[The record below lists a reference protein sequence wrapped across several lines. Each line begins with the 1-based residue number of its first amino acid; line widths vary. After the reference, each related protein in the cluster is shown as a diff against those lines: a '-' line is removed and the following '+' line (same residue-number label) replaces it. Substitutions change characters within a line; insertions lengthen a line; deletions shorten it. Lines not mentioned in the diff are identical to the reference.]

1 MHFLQSR
8 FVRILYDTENQGHFL
23 EYYKYETDASRSGV
37 LSAHDEE
44 RLNLDTVEWTR
55 PYDTSA
61 DCRRFEIF
69 ANNRV
74 YLFEANSH
82 AEMQVWLASI
92 EMVREER
99 KRSVA
104 TEVPLNIQI
113 FDGQGEAAYVSL
125 ISREIN
131 ERVYPANDLY
141 EVPITEH
148 IERVKKLSRYLH
160 NEIEVK
166 ILKTKRYDILLVSV
180 NTVLKVFSD
189 RISPVL
195 RDSSMQLLSASLGDL
210 HALITCLASLQNQV
224 NNIYYGPEGHRHSNC
239 RVFDRLPDI
248 CDRYVNGS
256 HIAKKGSPEYFEG
269 AVHHLIAN
277 CTKIADDFLS
287 KPGESVQKHENGSFY
302 TNAPVELWTLLN
314 QHLQLAA
321 ETECPILQVMIANKV
336 CSAMNRAVASVS
348 DFISRLDSAASD
360 VRKVELELLAALAND
375 NAMHIEEICVLISS
389 FKNEDIRNKID
400 SIYERVI
407 VDLVGCGQKCLKR
420 LVSTVLADITTS
432 INLVFTEPWLE
443 SNPIKV
449 AVATLKDYF
458 DDFDTFL
465 LPFWLDKFV
474 VQMLEAVVVQYSKS
488 VLFRG
493 KIEPL
498 SNVPGLSNNLSK
510 SQVSSVLMS
519 FSKML
524 YGSQTEQM
532 TAATDTSAQLAL
544 KAEPE
549 SLGRLAQDVN
559 LFNAFFIQKAGAE
572 KAEEV
577 LVILNE
583 ILLFL
588 QLPLESICYQV
599 KLRFGEFPS
608 AAQAIFETAAACI
621 RLREDLPPA
630 AICTYEELCLPAMQ
644 MAQPESGQF
653 GPGVKYEGNLG
664 HMYSS
669 LWALAISKHIQTEST
684 QRLDQVTQ
692 MMYVP
697 LATLKTVVAETVAAE
712 EEDPSSSTP
721 ARTPSTQYTED
732 TSLLDGEYYSPASS
746 PSRGRAGTGRR
757 QSGLHNSRKLRRF
770 SAMLAG
776 KEDQDRLVEQVL
788 DIVNS
793 QTAENI
799 RNQTLLQRQQE
810 EREDEA
816 KRLKESVIFLE
827 SYLDKRSPQNNAFI
841 WQKRWYRL
849 YSRPKETTE
858 DGESPFTYT
867 LTWSKKQHGSVIKSI
882 DVSRIESISLVEIH
896 RDLVFN
902 ESKGVLM
909 LLSQALKDC
918 KEDTWFNI
926 QVKDTAAAAS
936 NMDMVRDAM
945 IDSLTMNNIK
955 SIKTGECYV
964 FCLRMSQSTSI
975 QPAAASSVSPR
986 GGSDVKDVYNLR
998 TTNVDKLV
1006 RWVNCLAQA
1015 SGMVYD
1021 RELRE
1026 WTRENKRSS
1035 SSRSRL
1041 SAARKSFSSAFGE
1054 SAFVDNEID
1063 DDDDDDEHDETEA
1076 AKNVKTSPPTKLT
1089 VPSFLGL
1096 TRAELEKRS
1105 NSNNNNNQSDGGT
1118 KTPRSARSVDKL
1130 DLDQMVDEQLSEA
1143 DYEDDDDEDAFDE
1156 GRSRSGS
1163 AATAVSD
1170 TERRRPSLINFL
1182 SSHSFRTKTSARGNS
1197 KSVSFH
1203 DDANETTYERESL
1216 HASQDSTAQ
1225 DNLRSSSGSAGRSR
1239 ILHVSKLTS
1248 ALLSSKGSFFS
1259 SKSQDGSPDRSESQK
1274 AFSRNG
1280 TGYVSASALAE
1291 KAAESSKSL
1300 QSEFSRPSHS
1310 EGTAPYCETRSY
1322 RSDSFSSSHKVL
1334 YRPEMIEGWLV
1345 KRSKSIT
1352 GFGYKWKRRYC
1363 RINVKMCSLVTSTS
1377 ER

>member
-1 MHFLQSR
+1 M
-8 FVRILYDTENQGHFL
+8 
-23 EYYKYETDASRSGV
+23 
-37 LSAHDEE
+37 HDEE

-55 PYDTSA
+55 PYDTSG

-74 YLFEANSH
+74 YLFETNSH
-82 AEMQVWLASI
+82 ADMQVWLASI

-99 KRSVA
+99 RRSVA
-104 TEVPLNIQI
+104 TESPLSIQI
-113 FDGQGEAAYVSL
+113 FDGQGESAYINL

-131 ERVYPANDLY
+131 ERIYPSNDLY
-141 EVPITEH
+141 EAPITDH

-166 ILKTKRYDILLVSV
+166 ILKTKRFDILLVSV
-180 NTVLKVFSD
+180 NTVLKMFSD

-210 HALITCLASLQNQV
+210 HALIACLASLQSQV
-224 NNIYYGPEGHRHSNC
+224 NNIYYGPEGHRHSSC

-256 HIAKKGSPEYFEG
+256 HIAKKGTPEYFEG

-277 CTKIADDFLS
+277 CTKVVDNFLS
-287 KPGESVQKHENGSFY
+287 RPGESVQKHENGSFY

-321 ETECPILQVMIANKV
+321 ETDCPILQVMIANKV
-336 CSAMNRAVASVS
+336 CSAMNRVVASVS
-348 DFISRLDSAASD
+348 DFIGRLDSAPPE

-375 NAMHIEEICVLISS
+375 NALHIEEICVLISS

-420 LVSTVLADITTS
+420 LINTVLADVATS
-432 INLVFTEPWLE
+432 LQLAFTEPWLE

-449 AVATLKDYF
+449 AIATLKDYF
-458 DDFDTFL
+458 DDFETFL

-474 VQMLEAVVVQYSKS
+474 VQMLEAVVVQYSKA
-488 VLFRG
+488 VLFRN
-493 KIEPL
+493 KVEPL
-498 SNVPGLSNNLSK
+498 SRVPGLTSNLSK
-510 SQVSSVLMS
+510 SQVSSVLTS

-524 YGSQTEQM
+524 YGKP
-532 TAATDTSAQLAL
+532 AAPVDVSANSSELESL
-544 KAEPE
+544 RAEPE
-549 SLGRLAQDVN
+549 SLGRLAQDLN
-559 LFNAFFIQKAGAE
+559 LLNAFFIQKAGPE
-572 KAEEV
+572 KAEEI

-588 QLPLESICYQV
+588 QLPLESICYQA
-599 KLRFGEFPS
+599 KQRFGEFPS
-608 AAQAIFETAAACI
+608 AAQAIFETTAACI
-621 RLREDLPPA
+621 RLREDLPPT
-630 AICTYEELCLPAMQ
+630 AIYTYEELCHPAMQ

-669 LWALAISKHIQTEST
+669 LWALAISKHLQSESA
-684 QRLDQVTQ
+684 QRLEQATQ

-721 ARTPSTQYTED
+721 ARTPTTQYSED
-732 TSLLDGEYYSPASS
+732 MSLMDGGFYSPASS
-746 PSRGRAGTGRR
+746 PTRGRAGTGRR

-770 SAMLAG
+770 SFMLAG

-788 DIVNS
+788 DIVNN

-799 RNQTLLQRQQE
+799 RNQTLIQRKLE
-810 EREDEA
+810 EREDEE

-849 YSRPKETTE
+849 YSRPKETAPE
-858 DGESPFTYT
+858 DGENPFTYT
-867 LTWSKKQHGSVIKSI
+867 LTWAKKQDGSVIKSI
-882 DVSRIESISLVEIH
+882 DVGRLESISLVETH
-896 RDLVFN
+896 RDLVYN
-902 ESKGVLM
+902 ETKGTLM

-918 KEDTWFNI
+918 KDDAWFNI
-926 QVKDTAAAAS
+926 QVKDSTAATS
-936 NMDMVRDAM
+936 SMDLVRDAM

-955 SIKTGECYV
+955 SIKGGQCYV
-964 FCLRMSQSTSI
+964 FNLRMSPTVTSS
-975 QPAAASSVSPR
+975 PAALSASPR
-986 GGSDVKDVYNLR
+986 AGSDVKDAYSLR
-998 TTNVDKLV
+998 TTNVDKLI

-1015 SGMVYD
+1015 AGMVYD
-1021 RELRE
+1021 REARE
-1026 WTRENKRSS
+1026 WARENKRSA
-1035 SSRSRL
+1035 SSRTRMAGMRKAF
-1041 SAARKSFSSAFGE
+1041 SASFGE
-1054 SAFVDNEID
+1054 TAFCNNEA
-1063 DDDDDDEHDETEA
+1063 DDDDDDEPSDSQTA
-1076 AKNVKTSPPTKLT
+1076 TRTNTSAHTVIS

-1096 TRAELEKRS
+1096 TKAELDKRS
-1105 NSNNNNNQSDGGT
+1105 ANNHSLSDGGI

-1130 DLDQMVDEQLSEA
+1130 DLDNMVDEQLSEV
-1143 DYEDDDDEDAFDE
+1143 DDDEDEDDDRDE

-1170 TERRRPSLINFL
+1170 TDHRRPSLINFL
-1182 SSHSFRTKTSARGNS
+1182 SNRSFRLHNSAKEMANSGNAR
-1197 KSVSFH
+1197 SVTFC

-1216 HASQDSTAQ
+1216 HGSNEA
-1225 DNLRSSSGSAGRSR
+1225 NPLRSSSGSTGRSR
-1239 ILHVSKLTS
+1239 VMHVAQLTS
-1248 ALLSSKGSFFS
+1248 SLFS
-1259 SKSQDGSPDRSESQK
+1259 SKRRNEVSSERSDSH
-1274 AFSRNG
+1274 R
-1280 TGYVSASALAE
+1280 GYVSASALAE
-1291 KAAESSKSL
+1291 QAAAESSKSL
-1300 QSEFSRPSHS
+1300 HSDYSRPS
-1310 EGTAPYCETRSY
+1310 EAPPFSETRSF
-1322 RSDSFSSSHKVL
+1322 RSDSLSSSHKVL

-1345 KRSKSIT
+1345 KRSKSVT

-1363 RINVKMCSLVTSTS
+1363 RVNVKMCSLMTAAS
-1377 ER
+1377 ET